1 MKNIFKSSISK
12 LIIIA
17 LLCCITVPAA
27 LAYLIWND
35 SVKNNFTMGEN
46 TSHIEETF
54 GSYTEFAAGKSYE
67 KNVAVKNDGSVP
79 CYVRVF
85 AEIEA
90 PDVAAAISID
100 FNTTDWTAKQADGFY
115 YYKKALAVSETTAPL
130 FTTLKVK
137 SDLSDF
143 KMICYSE
150 TVQAAGATD
159 AMSAFKAL
167 E

>member
-54 GSYTEFAAGKSYE
+54 GSYTEFEAGKSYE
-67 KNVAVKNDGSVP
+67 KNVTVKNDGSVP

-85 AEIEA
+85 AEIED
-90 PDVAAAISID
+90 PDVAATISID

-159 AMSAFKAL
+159 VTSAFKAL

>member
-54 GSYTEFAAGKSYE
+54 GSYTEFEAGKSYE
-67 KNVAVKNDGSVP
+67 KNVTVKNDGSVP
-79 CYVRVF
+79 CYARVF
-85 AEIEA
+85 AEIED
-90 PDVAAAISID
+90 PDVAATISID

-159 AMSAFKAL
+159 ATSAFKAL

>member
-17 LLCCITVPAA
+17 LLCCVTVPAA

-54 GSYTEFAAGKSYE
+54 GSYTELEAGKSYE
-67 KNVAVKNDGSVP
+67 KNVAVRNDGSVP

-85 AEIEA
+85 AEIED
-90 PDVAAAISID
+90 PDVAEAISID
-100 FNTTDWTAKQADGFY
+100 FNSTDWTEKQADGFY

-137 SDLSDF
+137 KDLPDF

-150 TVQAAGATD
+150 TMQAYGYSD
-159 AMSAFKAL
+159 AIKAFADI
-167 E
+167 

>member
-1 MKNIFKSSISK
+1 MKKTMKPFASK
-12 LIIIA
+12 ATIIA
-17 LLCCITVPAA
+17 LLCLCLIIPTTV
-27 LAYLIWND
+27 AYLISGD
-35 SVKNNFTMGEN
+35 SAKNNFTMGEN

-54 GSYTEFAAGKSYE
+54 GSYTEFKAGKSYE

-85 AEIEA
+85 AEIED

-137 SDLSDF
+137 SDLADF

-150 TVQAAGATD
+150 TVQAAGAS
-159 AMSAFKAL
+159 SAINAFADL
-167 E
+167 